1 MTLGPLSEI
10 FFANR
15 GNISDKWEQYLA
27 IYEAELSPWHG
38 REVSLLE
45 IGVQNGGSMQVWA
58 KYFAPESR
66 LIGLDIDERV
76 SSLVVPA
83 NVSVHV
89 ADATDSRALSLV
101 VEGNS
106 PFDIIID
113 DGSHFSGDIIQSF
126 CLLYP
131 HLAEGGRYI
140 VEDLHCAYWR
150 RFGGGLQAVS
160 SAVEFLKRLV
170 DVLHLD
176 YLEAGDHLGRDLD
189 EALFDGL
196 KTGLARVSFYDSI
209 AVVER
214 LPMKKDAPYRR
225 LLAGDDGFVVD
236 PIEILALEP
245 HAPLRFTEPLARA
258 LESRLRSEFANGRA
272 EANRLLSELEL
283 ERVNLR
289 AVEADRVRL
298 STDLEL
304 ERANLAAV
312 DADRHRLDERLAEQR
327 DAAKRVLSVA
337 GERMLR
343 QAREVEAAHLVTLRS
358 AQAEVDTLRREL
370 GDTRGRNEDA
380 ERRAT
385 DLSEAIA
392 SLRHQVDAIE
402 RSATYRAM
410 EPVRRATRRLR
421 RRVSG
426 TSGSG
431 SFAVAPSDQLRSA
444 DVDAYRKWRDEFGR
458 VLPAD
463 RRLIDDHLADG
474 SIPAAVI
481 LVRVQQADLPRLD
494 EMVRS
499 LLAQRARNWQAWFFA
514 ADENE
519 SSLMGSIGEL
529 SGRDPRLQAARLHID
544 SSSPSTDDLRGAVVI
559 TTGSTLLRE
568 HAVYLFCEG
577 VSRGKKLVYGDAE
590 VADPKGLGVT
600 PDFRPGF
607 SPLHQELHGYIGSTF
622 ALDNR
627 DGSTTETL
635 RAFLLNKTTAAGV
648 IAETEG
654 LNRHS
659 VERAPF
665 IVQEDVRSMR
675 TVPVASQPS
684 FGPTV
689 PVTIIIPT
697 RDRLEL
703 LKPCIDSLLQR
714 TDYPDDQLEIL
725 VVDNGSIEP
734 ATLNYLRRAKETDG
748 LVVLRDD
755 GDFNFARLNNRAA
768 EVATGEVLV
777 LLNNDTTVLD
787 PRWLRM
793 LVGHACTPD
802 VGVVGAKLLY
812 PDGAVQHG
820 GVVLGIQGVAG
831 HVNHMLEENDGDYRP
846 IANLTHEISAV
857 TGACLAIRRDVFQEL
872 GGLDERL
879 VVAFNDVDLCCAAIT
894 AGYRNVY
901 VGSALLI
908 HHESKSRGF
917 DTTPERQELF
927 RQEAIL
933 ARSKYPSLYREDPYY
948 NPNMSLVRPY
958 DLAEPPRAVRP
969 WSVAARRRG
978 LRRSVLMLSS
988 THQRGH
994 GVPVVLD
1001 QQARHLASLGHRVIV
1016 GGPASD
1022 NDFAYE
1028 GCERAF
1034 LRDPVEAAQCA
1045 SESRVDVV
1053 MMHTPPFYG
1062 VARWLGAETLTVA
1075 YDYGEPSPEMFADS
1089 AGRREI
1095 NADKLF
1101 SMTIADKRF
1110 AISEAVSTESGI
1122 ADMAVLPLGNEH
1134 LAIWGSDMAA
1144 TRRAVR
1150 DRHGWGDKLVVL
1162 NVCRFHAAE
1171 RQYKGVD
1178 AYVVL
1183 MQLLRAASPEL
1194 GAEVVFVLAGK
1205 GDAVDVQQMKDAGL
1219 HVAANVADSELI
1231 DLYCAA
1237 DAYSSFSRWEGYN
1250 LGIGQ
1255 ALAMGLPTIASD
1267 IPAHRAFGVAT
1278 TDDVAE
1284 QVAFIQRLVDTKS
1297 ALDADRLPRIWPWSI
1312 PLQQLTEI
1320 INARSD
1326 EP

>member
-66 LIGLDIDERV
+66 LMGLDIDERV

-83 NVSVHV
+83 NVSVQV
-89 ADATDSRALSLV
+89 ADATDSEALSLV
-101 VEGNS
+101 VDGSS

-126 CLLYP
+126 CVLFP

-150 RFGGGLQAVS
+150 RFGGGLQAAS

-176 YLEAGDHLGRDLD
+176 YLEAGDHVGRELD
-189 EALFDGL
+189 GALFEGL

-214 LPMKKDAPYRR
+214 LPMKKEAPYRR

-258 LESRLRSEFANGRA
+258 IESRLHSEFADIRT
-272 EANRLLSELEL
+272 EANRLSSELEL
-283 ERVNLR
+283 ERRNLA
-289 AVEADRVRL
+289 AVEADRIRL
-298 STDLEL
+298 SADLDL

-312 DADRHRLDERLAEQR
+312 DADRLRLDDRLAEQR
-327 DAAKRVLSVA
+327 DSARRVLSVA

-343 QAREVEAAHLVTLRS
+343 HAREVEAAHLVTLRS
-358 AQAEVDTLRREL
+358 AQAEVDALRREL
-370 GDTRGRNEDA
+370 GDTQGRCNGA
-380 ERRAT
+380 EHRAA
-385 DLSEAIA
+385 DLSEAVT

-410 EPVRRATRRLR
+410 EPVRRAIRGVR
-421 RRVSG
+421 RRVRG
-426 TSGSG
+426 LPGSG
-431 SFAVAPSDQLRSA
+431 SPEVASGDQLHSA
-444 DVDAYRKWRDEFGR
+444 EVDTYRKWREEFGN

-463 RRLIDDHLADG
+463 RRLIDEHLADG
-474 SIPAAVI
+474 SIPAAVL
-481 LVRVQQADLPRLD
+481 LVRVERADLTRLD
-494 EMVRS
+494 DMVRS
-499 LLAQRARNWQAWFFA
+499 LLAQRTKNWRAWFFA
-514 ADENE
+514 ADEND
-519 SSLMGSIGEL
+519 SSVTGSIGGL
-529 SGRDPRLQAARLHID
+529 SARDQRLQAARPQID
-544 SSSPSTDDLRGAVVI
+544 SSTPSTDDLCGAVVV

-568 HAVYLFCEG
+568 HALYLFCEA

-590 VADPKGLGVT
+590 VADAHGLGVT

-622 ALDNR
+622 ALDNS
-627 DGSTTETL
+627 DGSSAETL
-635 RAFLLNKTTAAGV
+635 RAFLRNEATAAGV
-648 IAETEG
+648 IAATEG
-654 LNRHS
+654 LSRHS
-659 VERAPF
+659 VERVPF
-665 IVQEDVRSMR
+665 IVQQDVLS
-675 TVPVASQPS
+675 TGTAPADSKPT

-703 LKPCIDSLLQR
+703 LKPCIESLLER

-734 ATLNYLRRAKETDG
+734 ETLNYLRRAKDTHG

-768 EVATGEVLV
+768 EVATGDVLV

-787 PRWLRM
+787 PKWLRM
-793 LVGHACTPD
+793 LVGYVCTPD

-831 HVNHMLEENDGDYRP
+831 HVNHMLEEDDVDYRP
-846 IANLTHEISAV
+846 IANLTHEVTAV
-857 TGACLAIRRDVFQEL
+857 TGACMAIRREVFEEL

-879 VVAFNDVDLCCAAIT
+879 VVAFNDVDLCCAAIA
-894 AGYRNVY
+894 AGYRNIY

-927 RQEAIL
+927 QQEAIL
-933 ARSKYPSLYREDPYY
+933 ARSKNPSLYREDPYY
-948 NPNMSLVRPY
+948 NPNLSLLRPY
-958 DLAEPPRAVRP
+958 DLAEPPRSVRP

-978 LRRSVLMLSS
+978 SRRSVLMLSS

-994 GVPVVLD
+994 GVAVVLD
-1001 QQARHLASLGHRVIV
+1001 QQAHHLASLGHRVIV
-1016 GGPASD
+1016 GGPASG
-1022 NDFAYE
+1022 NDFEYE
-1028 GCERAF
+1028 GCERIF
-1034 LRDPVEAAQCA
+1034 LQDPLEAAQCA
-1045 SESRVDVV
+1045 NESRVDVV
-1053 MMHTPPFYG
+1053 VMHTPPFYG

-1089 AGRREI
+1089 AGRRAI

-1101 SMTIADKRF
+1101 SMSIADQRF
-1110 AISEAVSTESGI
+1110 AISEAVSAESGI

-1134 LAIWGSDMAA
+1134 LAIWGPDMAA
-1144 TRRAVR
+1144 TRQAVR
-1150 DRHGWGDKLVVL
+1150 DRHGWGAKLVVL

-1183 MQLLRAASPEL
+1183 MQLLRAAHPEL

-1205 GDAVDVQQMKDAGL
+1205 GDAVDVQQMTDAGL
-1219 HVAANVADSELI
+1219 HVAANVPDGELI

-1237 DAYSSFSRWEGYN
+1237 DAYASFSRWEGYN

-1267 IPAHRAFGVAT
+1267 IPAHRAFGIAT

-1284 QVAFIQRLVDTKS
+1284 QVAFIQRLVDAKPT
-1297 ALDADRLPRIWPWSI
+1297 LNADRVSRIWPWSV
-1312 PLQQLTEI
+1312 PLEQLTDI
-1320 INARSD
+1320 VSSDRSM
-1326 EP
+1326 